1 MTVSLTLLATA
12 GVLCAVG
19 GVLLL
24 MRALSRILIGAVIL
38 GNGINLLM
46 LSASGAAGAAPLL
59 YPGVELSRVTDPLP
73 QAIALT
79 AIVITLATTAFL
91 LAMAYRT
98 LRVTGTDE
106 VQDDIEDRRVALRAE
121 VQEQRAALRERQAP
135 RGQRPEGDRAAYRSE
150 RRRLRTVLRE
160 DRALQARAR
169 DASGDLWNDILGEDP
184 GDAAGHAD
192 GGGGQGPGPDSPAPG
207 GGDGPG
213 PRLPGDQD
221 GLRPPGDQEGPRS
234 PGDRAG
240 PRPPGGGPVSER
252 GGHRPEKGDG

>member
-1 MTVSLTLLATA
+1 MTVSLSLLVTA

-24 MRALSRILIGAVIL
+24 MRALSRILIGAVVL

-46 LSASGAAGAAPLL
+46 LSAGGAAGLAPLL

-91 LAMAYRT
+91 LAMAYRGQ
-98 LRVTGTDE
+98 RVTGTDE

-121 VQEQRAALRERQAP
+121 VQEQRAALRERHGP
-135 RGQRPEGDRAAYRSE
+135 RGRGPEGDRAEYRLE

-184 GDAAGHAD
+184 EDREDREDPDGREGRQDRAGREGREGRSRGTGGRD
-192 GGGGQGPGPDSPAPG
+192 G
-207 GGDGPG
+207 
-213 PRLPGDQD
+213 
-221 GLRPPGDQEGPRS
+221 RPHPEEGPR
-234 PGDRAG
+234 
-240 PRPPGGGPVSER
+240 
-252 GGHRPEKGDG
+252 

>member
-1 MTVSLTLLATA
+1 MTVSLALLVTA

-46 LSASGAAGAAPLL
+46 LAAGGAAGAAPLL
-59 YPGVELSRVTDPLP
+59 YPGVDLARVTDPLP

-91 LAMAYRT
+91 LSMAYRT

-106 VQDDIEDRRVALRAE
+106 VQDDIEDRRVALRAQ
-121 VQEQRAALRERQAP
+121 VQEERAALRERRAP
-135 RGQRPEGDRAAYRSE
+135 RGSRPEGSTAAYRSE

-160 DRALQARAR
+160 DRAFQARAR

-184 GDAAGHAD
+184 QETDAG
-192 GGGGQGPGPDSPAPG
+192 S
-207 GGDGPG
+207 GDGR
-213 PRLPGDQD
+213 PR
-221 GLRPPGDQEGPRS
+221 R
-234 PGDRAG
+234 GDR
-240 PRPPGGGPVSER
+240 
-252 GGHRPEKGDG
+252 

>member
-1 MTVSLTLLATA
+1 MTVSLSLLVTA

-24 MRALSRILIGAVIL
+24 MRALSRVLIGAVVL

-46 LSASGAAGAAPLL
+46 LGAGGPAGLAPLL

-91 LAMAYRT
+91 LAMAYRSQ
-98 LRVTGTDE
+98 RVTGTDE

-121 VQEQRAALRERQAP
+121 VQEQRAALRERHGP
-135 RGQRPEGDRAAYRSE
+135 RGRGPEGDRDEYRVE
-150 RRRLRTVLRE
+150 RRRLRAVLRE

-184 GDAAGHAD
+184 EDRED
-192 GGGGQGPGPDSPAPG
+192 RD
-207 GGDGPG
+207 
-213 PRLPGDQD
+213 
-221 GLRPPGDQEGPRS
+221 EG
-234 PGDRAG
+234 
-240 PRPPGGGPVSER
+240 PGGGPEGR
-252 GGHRPEKGDG
+252 GGGADRGGPGGPGGPGGSGSGMGDSDGSRGSRGGPGSGADGSGGRDGRPHPEEGPG

>member
-1 MTVSLTLLATA
+1 MTVSLSLLVTA

-46 LSASGAAGAAPLL
+46 LGAGGAAGLAPLL

-91 LAMAYRT
+91 LAMAYRSQ
-98 LRVTGTDE
+98 RVSGSDE

-121 VQEQRAALRERQAP
+121 VQEQRAALRERHGP
-135 RGQRPEGDRAAYRSE
+135 RGRGPEGDLAEYRSE
-150 RRRLRTVLRE
+150 RRRLRAVLRE

-169 DASGDLWNDILGEDP
+169 DASGDLWDDILGEDP
-184 GDAAGHAD
+184 EDRAAGPSVPP
-192 GGGGQGPGPDSPAPG
+192 GPG
-207 GGDGPG
+207 
-213 PRLPGDQD
+213 
-221 GLRPPGDQEGPRS
+221 
-234 PGDRAG
+234 
-240 PRPPGGGPVSER
+240 
-252 GGHRPEKGDG
+252 EKGSG